1 MGRNVSTFRYS
12 SRIKTGNRRQD
23 LYTMKSV
30 VILAFVVFVDVVHCK
45 NAWDTEASRMDLE
58 NREAKRAKTSIIAY
72 HKNEMSLEDVEAEA
86 KRIGEKCTELECPCT
101 VTKLINAGV
110 FEVVWSSDNHPSVD
124 KLVSGNEVAAE
135 DELVDIL
142 NAPPPTDPRFSEQ
155 WALSIPRL
163 SNKADINI
171 EEGWTEYLSDAK
183 GGDAN
188 GPSVV
193 VAVID
198 TGVDYNHPDLKDVMW
213 TNPGEIAGDGIDND
227 GNGIVDDVY
236 GADFTQTIAGTGDP
250 IDRHGHGSHCSGI
263 IAASPNNGEGIAG
276 VASFTQGKVK
286 IMALKGLSDSGG
298 GSISGL
304 LACLNYAIEKG
315 AKISSNSWGGGSS
328 ISAGLER
335 MWDAVLRNN
344 LDHLFIAAAGNSNG
358 FIDGDN
364 YKPMTCGLNE
374 PNLLCVGSSTRSDS
388 RSGFSNYGKD
398 YVHVMAPGSSILSCL
413 PNNRYASWSG
423 TSMACPQVSGLAALI
438 MTMRD
443 GMSAEEVRRVIEEN
457 VQKKDQYRDLVS
469 TGGLIDVGATIK
481 ALKSG
486 NPGSSEAPPATT
498 EMPPATTGSPDCLEE
513 NTHYKGG
520 AIKRPGKKYRL
531 KNIESAE
538 ECQLECQ
545 ANTECQFFTWNSG
558 TGPGRWNKRMKN
570 TCWLKKEKVKVLKDC
585 GKRCTGRVSGP
596 KFC

>member
-1 MGRNVSTFRYS
+1 MGKTLRKTCKDFRYYQGHEMKTLVVLSVLLLLQIGIYGRNVWEI
-12 SRIKTGNRRQD
+12 SRSD
-23 LYTMKSV
+23 
-30 VILAFVVFVDVVHCK
+30 VD
-45 NAWDTEASRMDLE
+45 A
-58 NREAKRAKTSIIAY
+58 REAEAMREEKLSRTSIIVY
-72 HKNEMSLEDVEAEA
+72 DKFQMSDEDTDAEIS
-86 KRIGEKCTELECPCT
+86 RIIEKCNELGCPCE
-101 VTKLINAGV
+101 VTKLGKVGV
-110 FEVVWSSDNHPSVD
+110 LEVTWTCINHPSVHELGLD
-124 KLVSGNEVAAE
+124 STKEIGAE
-135 DELVDIL
+135 DEFFEL
-142 NAPPPTDPRFSEQ
+142 NDSLFPNDPRISDQ
-155 WALSIPRL
+155 WAFKDLD
-163 SNKADINI
+163 NNADINI
-171 EEGWTEYLSDAK
+171 GEGWEEYLSDAQ
-183 GGDAN
+183 GGDPN

-227 GNGIVDDVY
+227 GNGIIDDVY

-364 YKPMTCGLNE
+364 YKPMTCGLDE

-398 YVHVMAPGSSILSCL
+398 YVHVFAPGSSILSCL

-443 GMSAEEVRRVIEEN
+443 GMSAEEVRKVIEEN
-457 VQKKDQYRDLVS
+457 VQKKDQYKDLVS

-486 NPGSSEAPPATT
+486 NPGSSEAPPATS
-498 EMPPATTGSPDCLEE
+498 EAPPATTGSPDCLEE

-520 AIKRPGKKYRL
+520 PVKKPAKKYRL
-531 KNIESAE
+531 KDIQSAE

-545 ANTECQFFTWNSG
+545 ANTDCEAFTWNSG

-570 TCWLKKEKVKVLKDC
+570 TCWLKKAKGKVMKDC